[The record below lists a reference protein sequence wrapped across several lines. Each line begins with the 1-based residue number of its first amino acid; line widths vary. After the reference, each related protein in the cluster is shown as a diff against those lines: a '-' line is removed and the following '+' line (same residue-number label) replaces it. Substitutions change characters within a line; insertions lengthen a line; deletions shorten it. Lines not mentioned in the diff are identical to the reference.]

1 MYRKILIFGAI
12 AGLLVGGFLYGM
24 TVANAGKPP
33 LQYGMLIGYASILV
47 ALTFVFV
54 GIKRH
59 RDEDRGGAIRFWPA
73 LGMGLAMSLVA
84 SLLYVV
90 AWEAALATTGMDFAA
105 EYGRQ
110 VLEQKRAAGASEAQ
124 LAALSAQMAAFA
136 KQYANPMFRMPMT
149 FVEIFPVGVLVSL
162 VSAALLRKPG
172 FMPAKR

>member
-33 LQYGMLIGYASILV
+33 LQYGMLIGYASMLV
-47 ALTFVFV
+47 ALSLVFV

-59 RDEDRGGAIRFWPA
+59 RDQDLGGAIRFLPA
-73 LGMGLAMSLVA
+73 LFMGLGISFVA
-84 SLLYVV
+84 GILYVV

-110 VLEQKRAAGASEAQ
+110 LIDQQRAAGASEAQ
-124 LAALSAQMAAFA
+124 LAALSAQMASFA

-149 FVEIFPVGVLVSL
+149 FVEIYPVGVVVSL
-162 VSAALLRKPG
+162 VSAALLRRPG

>member
-1 MYRKILIFGAI
+1 MFRKILIFGAI
-12 AGLLVGGFLYGM
+12 AGLIVGGILFGM
-24 TVANAGKPP
+24 TVAHGDKPP
-33 LQYGMLIGYASILV
+33 LRYGMLIGYASMLV
-47 ALTFVFV
+47 ALSFVFV

-59 RDEDRGGAIRFWPA
+59 RDEDLGGAIRFLPA
-73 LGMGLAMSLVA
+73 LGMGLAISLVA
-84 SLLYVV
+84 GIFYVV

-110 VLEQKRAAGASEAQ
+110 VLDQKRAAGASEAQ
-124 LAALSAQMAAFA
+124 LAELATQMAAFA
-136 KQYANPMFRMPMT
+136 KQYANPMFRIPMT

>member
-1 MYRKILIFGAI
+1 MFRRILIFGAV
-12 AGLLVGGFLYGM
+12 AGLIVGGFLFGT

-33 LQYGMLIGYASILV
+33 VQYGMLIGYASMLV

-59 RDEDRGGAIRFWPA
+59 RDEDLGGAIRFLPA
-73 LGMGLAMSLVA
+73 FGMGLAISLVA
-84 SLLYVV
+84 AVFYVV
-90 AWEAALATTGMDFAA
+90 AWEAALAVTGMDFAA

-110 VLEQKRAAGASEAQ
+110 VIEQKRAAGATEAQ

-136 KQYANPMFRMPMT
+136 KQYADPMFRIPMT
-149 FVEIFPVGVLVSL
+149 FVEIYPVGALVSL
-162 VSAALLRKPG
+162 VSAALLRRPG